1 MKQSRP
7 HVPVITVDG
16 PSGSGK
22 GTLCRLLA
30 RELGWNLLD
39 SGALYRLVGLAARN
53 HGVGIDNHAAL
64 EVLAGH
70 LDVQF
75 QAGADDAGDVCVVL
89 EGEDVTGV
97 VRGEEVG
104 ALASQVGAVAA
115 VRAALLDR
123 QRAFCVLPGLVAD
136 GRDMGTEVFPEAE
149 LKVFLTASPEERA
162 ARRFRQ
168 LIDKGDAVS
177 LPRLVADIEARDRRD
192 LERSV
197 SPLRPSPEAVLID
210 TTGIAIADVFSRR
223 MSLARDR
230 GLA

>member
-1 MKQSRP
+1 M
-7 HVPVITVDG
+7 
-16 PSGSGK
+16 
-22 GTLCRLLA
+22 
-30 RELGWNLLD
+30 
-39 SGALYRLVGLAARN
+39 
-53 HGVGIDNHAAL
+53 
-64 EVLAGH
+64 
-70 LDVQF
+70 QF
-75 QAGADDAGDVCVVL
+75 QPGADDAGDVRVVL

-97 VRGEEVG
+97 VRSEEVG

-192 LERSV
+192 FERSV

-210 TTGIAIADVFSRR
+210 TTGVAIADVFARL
-223 MSLARDR
+223 MSLARER

>member
-7 HVPVITVDG
+7 QVPVITVDG

-39 SGALYRLVGLAARN
+39 SGALYRLVGIAARN

-75 QAGADDAGDVCVVL
+75 QAGADDAGDLRVVL

-97 VRGEEVG
+97 VRSEEVG
-104 ALASQVGAVAA
+104 ALASQVGTVAA

-136 GRDMGTEVFPEAE
+136 GRDMGTEVFPDAE

-168 LIDKGDAVS
+168 LIDKGEAVS

-192 LERSV
+192 LDRSV
-197 SPLRPSPEAVLID
+197 SPLRPSPAAVLID
-210 TTGIAIADVFSRR
+210 TTGIAVADVFARL

-230 GLA
+230 GLV

>member
-7 HVPVITVDG
+7 QVPVITVDG

-39 SGALYRLVGLAARN
+39 SGALYRLVGIAARN

-75 QAGADDAGDVCVVL
+75 QAGADDAGDLRVVL

-97 VRGEEVG
+97 VRSEEVG

-136 GRDMGTEVFPEAE
+136 GRDMGTEVFPDAE

-168 LIDKGDAVS
+168 LIDKGEAVS

-192 LERSV
+192 LDRSV

-210 TTGIAIADVFSRR
+210 TTGIAVADVFARL
-223 MSLARDR
+223 MSLARER
-230 GLA
+230 GLV

>member
-75 QAGADDAGDVCVVL
+75 QAGADDAGD
-89 EGEDVTGV
+89 G
-97 VRGEEVG
+97 
-104 ALASQVGAVAA
+104 
-115 VRAALLDR
+115 
-123 QRAFCVLPGLVAD
+123 
-136 GRDMGTEVFPEAE
+136 
-149 LKVFLTASPEERA
+149 
-162 ARRFRQ
+162 
-168 LIDKGDAVS
+168 
-177 LPRLVADIEARDRRD
+177 
-192 LERSV
+192 
-197 SPLRPSPEAVLID
+197 
-210 TTGIAIADVFSRR
+210 
-223 MSLARDR
+223 
-230 GLA
+230 